1 VADDQPLWAAAMQQ
15 LEVGFGRRFSD
26 TSVETPVA
34 DLRLLRSPQY
44 AVQPREIA
52 VRMTKPAESLA
63 KAADL
68 LEESARRGR

>member
-1 VADDQPLWAAAMQQ
+1 
-15 LEVGFGRRFSD
+15 
-26 TSVETPVA
+26 VETLVA